1 MSLLDRLPLRRLL
14 SSSRVRGR
22 RVFLSEGRAQIEVRG
37 VTPESAPRLGRALS
51 RAGTRNPHVRWVE
64 LAAPL
69 ARASIAFERGACTA
83 EELVGI
89 IEAAEEECELG
100 AASLPERSV
109 HPVDEEQEAFAELEI
124 AANAMGFALG
134 ALLRASPLP
143 PLGFGV
149 NASTVLTVVDAVP
162 RLRRVVEEQ
171 IGRENTERALR
182 LTLPLTQGLAQR
194 TLAQIVELSSRATAL
209 SEARAR
215 RRTFEGRASDLL
227 SQPGEHVPPSPP
239 PSRAELPKGP
249 IERYEGSAWMVS
261 LGAFAV
267 SLASSRSAQA
277 ALASLLV
284 GLPKAAR
291 LGREAFA
298 SHLTSVLAARGGV
311 TLDPAALR
319 RLDRVDTVVLPA
331 ELFGDVDPGA
341 GAPPWLEALIAA
353 ARDAGVSLVVAAAEP
368 HRWSGLG
375 ADAVV
380 LGGAALADSVRRLQN
395 EGKVVMLADRQRSGA
410 LGLADV
416 GVGLFRA
423 GAPTPWG
430 AHLLVRD
437 DLSELP
443 LLLFACAAARKAS
456 TQSAS
461 VALAGAGLGS
471 FASSGGLFSNARRV
485 MRVVNL
491 AALGSMANGLRVSYE
506 LSKRPLPVPR
516 DPTPWHALDVA
527 EVLDRL
533 GTSERGL
540 RGRDVTLR
548 ARPRRP
554 PPSALL
560 ELGEAIAVELDNPLT
575 PLLAAGAGLSA
586 VTGSLDDA
594 GLVASVVA
602 LNAIVGG
609 AQRFSA
615 ERALRKL
622 ERGEQILAC
631 VVRDGVPSRIPASAL
646 VRGDLVRLEAGDV
659 VPADCRVVSAEAL
672 EVDASSLTGESA
684 PAAKGA
690 ASTKARDLAER
701 TSMLHEGT
709 EIASGRATAVVV
721 ATGEDTEGRR
731 ALRAAGSAPRR
742 GGVEARLEKITKLTA
757 PIAGTAGLAL
767 VGIGLLRGRSV
778 DDVVSAGVSLAVAA
792 VPEGLPLLATAAQL
806 AAAKRLGEAGAF
818 VRDPRALETLGRVN
832 VLAVDKT
839 GTMTE
844 GRQELVAVCARGE
857 PAPLDALDAD
867 GTRALQVALA
877 SGAQPRASHAVDSID
892 VAIAAA
898 ARRLR
903 VALPARFRPMAEL
916 PFDAN
921 RRLSAVLGAVDGG
934 SLLALKGAVESV
946 LAACT
951 AGPDGAPL
959 TDAGRAAVRARELE
973 LAARG
978 LRVLA
983 VAERR
988 ADAAVPIDATVVG
1001 DAELAGARLL
1011 GLLAFRDPVRR
1022 EAPGLVRDLGR
1033 AGVRIVMITGDHPAT
1048 ARAIAEELGLL
1059 PGGEVL
1065 SGADL
1070 DGLGDDEL
1078 ASRSLGVAVVAR
1090 ATPSQKVRFVRAL
1103 QKAGRCVAMAGD
1115 GTNDAPAIRIA
1126 DVGLALGARATAAAR
1141 ASADIVLTDERL
1153 GTVAR
1158 AVVEGRALW
1167 EAVKD
1172 AVSILIGGNL
1182 GEIGFTLGAGLLDG
1196 RPPLNA
1202 RQLLLVNLLTDV
1214 APAMA
1219 IAIRAPDD
1227 ATLSRLS
1234 EVGPDASL
1242 GRALYKDI
1250 ALRSA
1255 LTASSAGGAWIVGR
1269 LTGTAAR
1276 ARTIGMVALV
1286 GSQLGQT
1293 LAAGHGS
1300 RPVLWTCV
1308 GSAALLT
1315 GIVQLPGVSRAFGCT
1330 PLGPVGWAT
1339 ALGAS
1344 AVATGVSVVVP
1355 KLGRLEWRVAS

>member
-1 MSLLDRLPLRRLL
+1 MSLLDRLPLRRLF

-37 VTPESAPRLGRALS
+37 VTPESAPRLSRALT
-51 RAGTRNPHVRWVE
+51 RAATRNPHVRWVE
-64 LAAPL
+64 LVAPMS
-69 ARASIAFERGACTA
+69 RASFAFQRGACSA
-83 EELVGI
+83 AELVGI
-89 IEAAEEECELG
+89 VEAAEEESDL
-100 AASLPERSV
+100 AAADLPRSTA
-109 HPVDEEQEAFAELEI
+109 HPVDDEGEAFTELEI
-124 AANAMGFALG
+124 AANGVGLALG

-149 NASTVLTVVDAVP
+149 NASAVLSVLDAVP
-162 RLRRVVEEQ
+162 RLRRVIEEQ

-182 LTLPLTQGLAQR
+182 LALPLTQGLAQR
-194 TLAQIVELSSRATAL
+194 TLAQTVEMTARATSL

-215 RRTFEGRASDLL
+215 RRTFEARIDDLL
-227 SQPGEHVPPSPP
+227 SQPGEHVPPNPP
-239 PSRAELPKGP
+239 PSRGELPKGP

-267 SLASSRSAQA
+267 SLAASRSAQA
-277 ALASLLV
+277 AVASLLV
-284 GLPKAAR
+284 GLPKAAK

-298 SHLTSVLAARGGV
+298 SHFTSVLAARGAI
-311 TLDPAALR
+311 TLDRDALR
-319 RLDRVDTVVLPA
+319 RLDRVDTAVFPA
-331 ELFGDVDPGA
+331 ELFGDVDPAA

-353 ARDAGVSLVVAAAEP
+353 AREAKVSLVVASTEP
-368 HRWSGLG
+368 HKWSGLG

-380 LGGAALADSVRRLQN
+380 LGGAALTDSVRRLQN
-395 EGKVVMLADRQRSGA
+395 EGRVVMLADRGRSGA
-410 LGLADV
+410 LGLADL
-416 GVGLFRA
+416 GVGLYRA
-423 GAPTPWG
+423 GAPAPWG
-430 AHLLVRD
+430 AHVLVRD

-443 LLLFACAAARKAS
+443 LLLFACAAAKKTSA
-456 TQSAS
+456 QSVS
-461 VALAGAGLGS
+461 VALAGAGFGS
-471 FASSGGLFSNARRV
+471 FVSAGGLFSNARRV

-491 AALGSMANGLRVSYE
+491 ATLGSMANGLRVSYE

-516 DPTPWHALDVA
+516 DPTPWHSFSAEDVL
-527 EVLDRL
+527 ERL
-533 GTSERGL
+533 GTSATGL
-540 RGRDVTLR
+540 RDRDVTLR
-548 ARPRRP
+548 VRP
-554 PPSALL
+554 PRPAPSAIL
-560 ELGEAIAVELDNPLT
+560 ELGESIAVELDNPLT

-602 LNAIVGG
+602 LNALVGG
-609 AQRFSA
+609 VQRFST

-622 ERGEQILAC
+622 ERGER
-631 VVRDGVPSRIPASAL
+631 VVATVIRAGAHKRVEASSL
-646 VRGDLVRLEAGDV
+646 VRGDLVLLEAGDV

-684 PAAKGA
+684 PVPKSAEP
-690 ASTKARDLAER
+690 TKARHLADR
-701 TSMLHEGT
+701 SSMLYEGT
-709 EIASGRATAVVV
+709 EVASGRATAVVV

-731 ALRAAGSAPRR
+731 ALRSAGAAPQR

-767 VGIGLLRGRSV
+767 VGIGLLRGRSL
-778 DDVVSAGVSLAVAA
+778 DDVVSAGVSMAVAA

-806 AAAKRLGEAGAF
+806 AAAKRLGELGAF
-818 VRDPRALETLGRVN
+818 VRDPRSLETLGRVN

-844 GRQELVAVCARGE
+844 GRQELVAISSSGE
-857 PAPLDALDAD
+857 ALGLDALDAE
-867 GTRALQVALA
+867 GRHVLAVAKA
-877 SGAQPRASHAVDSID
+877 SGAQARAAHAVDSID
-892 VAIAAA
+892 VAIASA
-898 ARRLR
+898 ARRLGV
-903 VALPARFRPMAEL
+903 VAPARFRPMAEL
-916 PFDAN
+916 SFDAN

-934 SLLALKGAVESV
+934 TLLALKGSVDAVLPSCDRALDGSPMTE
-946 LAACT
+946 AA
-951 AGPDGAPL
+951 
-959 TDAGRAAVRARELE
+959 REAVRQRELT
-973 LAARG
+973 LASSG

-983 VAERR
+983 VAERTGTG
-988 ADAAVPIDATVVG
+988 AVPIGATTVKPE
-1001 DAELAGARLL
+1001 ELAGARFL
-1011 GLLAFRDPVRR
+1011 GLLAFRDPIRR

-1033 AGVRIVMITGDHPAT
+1033 AGIHLVMITGDHPKT

-1059 PGGEVL
+1059 PGGDVVT
-1065 SGADL
+1065 GADL
-1070 DGLGDDEL
+1070 DALGDDEL
-1078 ASRSLGVAVVAR
+1078 AVRSLAVSVVAR

-1126 DVGLALGARATAAAR
+1126 DVGIALGARATAAAR

-1153 GTVAR
+1153 GTVVR
-1158 AVVEGRALW
+1158 AVAEGRALW

-1219 IAIRAPDD
+1219 IAIRAPDEE
-1227 ATLSRLS
+1227 TLSRLS

-1255 LTASSAGGAWIVGR
+1255 LTASSAGGAWLVGR

-1293 LAAGHGS
+1293 LAAGHGT
-1300 RPVLWTCV
+1300 RPVLWTCL
-1308 GSAALLT
+1308 GSAAVLA
-1315 GIVQLPGVSRAFGCT
+1315 GIVQLPGVSQFFGCT

-1344 AVATGVSVVVP
+1344 AFATTVSIVVP
-1355 KLGRLEWRVAS
+1355 KLGRMEWREAT